1 MDTFLTG
8 LYHEEMEK
16 GASSQMGEFMDSL
29 PAGDLEQYLGL
40 DKLAVGGS
48 SNPPLPDSAQGAE
61 LDAKQKA
68 VNENCCKEH
77 LSSIPKRSDGAD
89 PSVSFQSEG
98 KQPTESPDE
107 AKQVSKQAMACA
119 DYVGRMMAKEA
130 LAPLIGGLS
139 GYLSQGDPDATP
151 KSGFWRGAGLGT
163 LGAIGGG
170 MLGGLTRNPGVAGLG
185 ALAGSV
191 GGGILGGR
199 SAKLGPAERK
209 AYLKQ
214 KASML
219 KAKIKDK
226 TAAAKDIQ
234 QTHRSG
240 AIPLSPGYGAALGGI
255 GGGVLGAS
263 GGARIGREF
272 GGTRGALLGAGAGAL
287 GLGALG
293 AGGGAALSALK
304 RAQLKSDKKQIAK
317 INKEGSAEGMEKDD
331 AFTSPE
337 AKNKAKVMR
346 ATMKASKGAPSKERK
361 AVLGRVG
368 QMKVSQGYPGD
379 GDGGDDGGMT
389 TMASARAEIAA
400 RALRSTSGAPQ
411 HIKMAAAALAGRQI
425 ANLATKM

>member
-119 DYVGRMMAKEA
+119 DYVGRMFA
-130 LAPLIGGLS
+130 
-139 GYLSQGDPDATP
+139 
-151 KSGFWRGAGLGT
+151 
-163 LGAIGGG
+163 
-170 MLGGLTRNPGVAGLG
+170 
-185 ALAGSV
+185 
-191 GGGILGGR
+191 
-199 SAKLGPAERK
+199 
-209 AYLKQ
+209 
-214 KASML
+214 
-219 KAKIKDK
+219 K
-226 TAAAKDIQ
+226 TA
-234 QTHRSG
+234 
-240 AIPLSPGYGAALGGI
+240 GG
-255 GGGVLGAS
+255 
-263 GGARIGREF
+263 
-272 GGTRGALLGAGAGAL
+272 
-287 GLGALG
+287 
-293 AGGGAALSALK
+293 
-304 RAQLKSDKKQIAK
+304 
-317 INKEGSAEGMEKDD
+317 GMEKDD

-337 AKNKAKVMR
+337 AKAKARLMS
-346 ATMKASKGAPSKERK
+346 ATMKIGKGESAAVRK
-361 AVLGRVG
+361 ASLSRAG
-368 QMKVSQGYPGD
+368 QMKISE
-379 GDGGDDGGMT
+379 GDDMET
-389 TMASARAEIAA
+389 LAAARAEIAA

-425 ANLATKM
+425 AKLAAKPDWYDRGIQARQSRTESKGLQGAVGGAGGGFLGQSIAKGLGHSTKGRLLGGAIGALGGVGLGLGGAALAKKRRMALKKM